1 MARKPES
8 SALDF
13 SESSLFTGR
22 FTILALLACGVGFSL
37 YGRLPAALFF
47 LAAACIDVFNFQYAF
62 KRQKF
67 LM

>member
-22 FTILALLACGVGFSL
+22 FTILALLACGVTPIGFDAE
-37 YGRLPAALFF
+37 GEGQP
-47 LAAACIDVFNFQYAF
+47 
-62 KRQKF
+62 
-67 LM
+67 